1 MPTIRSKVSLEAER
15 LRHGALEQYVRDE
28 TKAAVYEMEAESEAE
43 AEAEAEPAS
52 KAATQPTPKKRRKAH
67 QKRDANGADARVPL
81 PLATSLAALKVQ
93 HQAVAH

>member
-1 MPTIRSKVSLEAER
+1 METEFPQHPEELEEDA
-15 LRHGALEQYVRDE
+15 
-28 TKAAVYEMEAESEAE
+28 SEA
-43 AEAEAEPAS
+43 S
-52 KAATQPTPKKRRKAH
+52 PKKRRKAH